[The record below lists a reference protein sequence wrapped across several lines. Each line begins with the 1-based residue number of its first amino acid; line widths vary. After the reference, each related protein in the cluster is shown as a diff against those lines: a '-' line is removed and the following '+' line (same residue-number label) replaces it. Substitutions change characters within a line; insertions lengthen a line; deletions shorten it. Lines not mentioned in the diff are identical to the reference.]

1 MLSRLISGGEESD
14 FILLTCPSSSSPADI
29 LKQFLK
35 TCSAGSV
42 LVSTGPNQILPAGDN
57 FSKVIELKDFL
68 GWNSGIP
75 LKFPDCVL
83 KEVDPG
89 KEAIVID
96 SLTDL
101 LVFQKP
107 TAVANLI
114 RKLKQKSSNKAKLF
128 AVLHKECLD
137 DNIAEAVEQ
146 LATTTIVMEKLD
158 ETEAYPQMCR
168 ISHRKLG
175 GKLVTSKEVIKL
187 DVLGN
192 IKIEPFT
199 ENKVKSKYIEEDDA
213 DEAID
218 KLTTFN
224 IGTSKNKEKEA
235 KEKLVLPFYTDE
247 QKQSVVTAAGEVKIQ
262 GEVPGKIYYEPDSG
276 DDWDDDDPDDDL
288 DF

>member
-1 MLSRLISGGEESD
+1 MLVRLISGGEESD
-14 FILLTCPSSSSPADI
+14 CILLLSPPSSSPAGI

-35 TCSAGSV
+35 TSSTDAV
-42 LVSTGPNQILPAGDN
+42 LVSTGPNRILPEDN
-57 FSKVIELKDFL
+57 FSKVVELKDLL
-68 GWNSGIP
+68 GWNSEIP

-83 KEVDPG
+83 KDVDPG
-89 KEAIVID
+89 KQVIVID

-107 TAVANLI
+107 TAVAHLI

-128 AVLHKECLD
+128 LILHKECLD
-137 DNIAEAVEQ
+137 DNIIESIEQ
-146 LATTTIVMEKLD
+146 LATTTMAIHKID
-158 ETEAYPQMCR
+158 DAEAYPKLCK
-168 ISHRKLG
+168 IIHRKLG
-175 GKLVTSKEVIKL
+175 GKMVTSKEVVKMDIS
-187 DVLGN
+187 GN
-192 IKIEPFT
+192 IKVEAFK
-199 ENKVKSKYIEEDDA
+199 ENKAKSKYVDDDA

-235 KEKLVLPFYTDE
+235 KDKLVLPFYKDE
-247 QKQSVVTAAGEVKIQ
+247 QKENAGEVKIQ

>member
-1 MLSRLISGGEESD
+1 MLVRLISGGEESD
-14 FILLTCPSSSSPADI
+14 CILLLSPPSSSPAGI

-35 TCSAGSV
+35 TSSTDAV
-42 LVSTGPNQILPAGDN
+42 LVSTGPNRILPEDN
-57 FSKVIELKDFL
+57 FSKVVELKDLL
-68 GWNSGIP
+68 GWNSEIP

-83 KEVDPG
+83 KDVDPG
-89 KEAIVID
+89 KQVIVID

-107 TAVANLI
+107 TAVAHLI

-128 AVLHKECLD
+128 LILHKECLD
-137 DNIAEAVEQ
+137 DNIIEAIEQ
-146 LATTTIVMEKLD
+146 LATTTMAIDKLD
-158 ETEAYPQMCR
+158 DAEVYPKLCK
-168 ISHRKLG
+168 IIHRKLG
-175 GKLVTSKEVIKL
+175 GKMVTSKEVVKMDIS
-187 DVLGN
+187 GN
-192 IKIEPFT
+192 IKVEAFK
-199 ENKVKSKYIEEDDA
+199 ENKAKSKYVDDDA
-213 DEAID
+213 DETID

-235 KEKLVLPFYTDE
+235 KDKLILPFYKDE
-247 QKQSVVTAAGEVKIQ
+247 QKENAGEVKIQ